1 MQTSIHVVSVENVQS
16 VLDLRVAPDQI
27 SYIESTAQCLQ
38 EAEECSCY
46 VPVALYADDELVGFA
61 MYGFFPDEESSGQAG
76 RVWLDRFLIDAQHQ
90 GRGFGRI
97 MLSALLDLLNEQF
110 GPSEIYLSLY
120 EDNQGAL
127 RLYEKFG
134 FRFNGELDL
143 NGEKV
148 MVRPQTTQE
157 KHKPFL

>member
-1 MQTSIHVVSVENVQS
+1 MQISINIVSVENLQA

-38 EAEECSCY
+38 EAEECSFY

-61 MYGFFPDEESSGQAG
+61 MYGFFPDEQESG

-90 GRGFGRI
+90 GRGLGRI
-97 MLSALLDLLNEQF
+97 MLSALLDLLTEQF
-110 GPSEIYLSLY
+110 GPSNIYLSLY
-120 EDNQGAL
+120 DDNQGAL

>member
-1 MQTSIHVVSVENVQS
+1 MQTSISIVSVENLQA
-16 VLDLRVAPDQI
+16 VLELRVAPDQI

-61 MYGFFPDEESSGQAG
+61 MYGFFPDECESG
-76 RVWLDRFLIDAQHQ
+76 RVWLDRFLIDAQYQ
-90 GRGFGRI
+90 GRGLGRI
-97 MLSALLDLLNEQF
+97 MLGALLDLLTELF
-110 GPSEIYLSLY
+110 GPSDIYLSLY
-120 EDNQGAL
+120 DDNQGAL

-134 FRFNGELDL
+134 FRFNGESDL

>member
-1 MQTSIHVVSVENVQS
+1 MQISINIVSAENLQA

-46 VPVALYADDELVGFA
+46 IPVALHADDELVGFA
-61 MYGFFPDEESSGQAG
+61 MYGFFPDEYESG
-76 RVWLDRFLIDAQHQ
+76 RVWLDRFLIDAQYQ
-90 GRGFGRI
+90 GRGLGRI
-97 MLSALLDLLNEQF
+97 MLSALLDRLTEQF
-110 GPSEIYLSLY
+110 GPSDIYLSLY
-120 EDNQGAL
+120 DDNQGAL

-134 FRFNGELDL
+134 FRFNGESDL

-148 MVRPQTTQE
+148 MVRPQTT
-157 KHKPFL
+157 